1 MNIQKYLD
9 ELEDEN
15 WHSLYT
21 LVELQRGRLEGEKEE
36 KALKAMECA
45 IAYLHWSNGYYGKAT
60 LEEAI
65 KDRLSMVS

>member
-21 LVELQRGRLEGEKEE
+21 LVELQQGRLEGDKKKE
-36 KALKAMECA
+36 ALNAMECA
-45 IAYLHWSNGYYGKAT
+45 IAYLHWSRGYYGDCP
-60 LEEAI
+60 LQEAI
-65 KDRLSMVS
+65 EDRLKMLV